1 MHHSEAQRGHGEAQ
15 SKAVEAHRYQK
26 LAPRFSIAS
35 RRAFYSASCW
45 WGGCCEGAAA
55 VQHNAHSLRTVLLLL
70 NTTRTTSGPPQAR
83 GALSLCDGAAT
94 VQHNARAW
102 SRHAPDPQAL
112 DRNVNVQRR
121 AESFRVDMRVSV
133 PAAASMTVVTYMSV
147 PSPSYFSYSCFPLS

>member
-45 WGGCCEGAAA
+45 WGGCCDGAAA

-83 GALSLCDGAAT
+83 GRYRYVMVLLLFNTTRAHGLVMLRTPKPSIETSTYNEELRVFELTCALAC
-94 VQHNARAW
+94 R
-102 SRHAPDPQAL
+102 RPQ
-112 DRNVNVQRR
+112 V
-121 AESFRVDMRVSV
+121 
-133 PAAASMTVVTYMSV
+133 
-147 PSPSYFSYSCFPLS
+147 

>member
-45 WGGCCEGAAA
+45 WGGCCDGAAA
-55 VQHNAHSLRTVLLLL
+55 VQHNARAHSLRTVLLLL

-94 VQHNARAW
+94 VQQTTQRARAHGLVMLRTPKP
-102 SRHAPDPQAL
+102 SIETSTYNEELRVFELTCALACRRPQ
-112 DRNVNVQRR
+112 V
-121 AESFRVDMRVSV
+121 
-133 PAAASMTVVTYMSV
+133 
-147 PSPSYFSYSCFPLS
+147 

>member
-45 WGGCCEGAAA
+45 WGGCCDGAAA

-83 GALSLCDGAAT
+83 GALSLCDGADT
-94 VQHNARAW
+94 VQHNARARAHGLVMLRTPKP
-102 SRHAPDPQAL
+102 SIETSTYNEELRVFELTCALACRRPQ
-112 DRNVNVQRR
+112 V
-121 AESFRVDMRVSV
+121 
-133 PAAASMTVVTYMSV
+133 
-147 PSPSYFSYSCFPLS
+147 